1 MKTQRADIITAIV
14 LAAGPS
20 SRLGQSKQLLQI
32 EGEPLLRRIART
44 ACESNADRTLVV
56 LGDNER
62 EHGRVIRDLPLYIAI
77 HSGWERGMGS
87 SLKAGMD
94 FIQGFLSDTTAV
106 MVLVCDQPLLTAD
119 HLNNL
124 IEKYRSTSA
133 SVVASAYSGVLGVPA
148 LFDASLFAE
157 IRSIDDKHGARQ
169 IIEKNKAGAKQVD
182 FPEGEL
188 DIDTPEDYQRYQ
200 QSVRAQE
207 DARMAQS
214 LSAGKPLTT

>member
-1 MKTQRADIITAIV
+1 MNTDRKDIITAIV

-20 SRLGQSKQLLQI
+20 SRLGQSKQLLQV

-44 ACESNADRTLVV
+44 AAESNADRTVVV

-62 EHGRVIRDLPLYIAI
+62 EHGRVIRDLPLYISI

-94 FIQGFLSDTTAV
+94 FIQSFLADTTTV
-106 MVLVCDQPLLTAD
+106 IVLVCDQPLLTAD

-124 IEKYRSTSA
+124 IDKYRNTGA
-133 SVVASAYSGVLGVPA
+133 AVVASQYSGILGVPV
-148 LFDASLFAE
+148 LFDSSLFSE
-157 IRSIDDKHGARQ
+157 IRGIDDQHGARQ
-169 IIEKNKAGAKQVD
+169 IIEKNRTAAQPVE
-182 FPEGEL
+182 FPGGDL

-200 QSVRAQE
+200 ESIRRQVEVGR
-207 DARMAQS
+207 
-214 LSAGKPLTT
+214 T